1 MISNNLK
8 QRAFTSLVLL
18 TFVFLIFSFNIFLIY
33 FLIIMG
39 VLSILEFIQIIN
51 IIFKNKLW
59 GILINLF
66 FIIYIF
72 IFCILFFLLSNLEGL
87 KLILFILLLSCV
99 ASDIGGYIFGK
110 IFKGP
115 KITKI
120 SPKKTYAG
128 AAGSFLL
135 TLIIMYLFS
144 FYFIGLQYY
153 KIIFISFITSL
164 FCQLGDLFFSL
175 LKRKAK
181 LKDTGKIL
189 PGHGGVI
196 DRLDGIFLGIP
207 VGFVSIT
214 LLY

>member
-8 QRAFTSLVLL
+8 QRVFTSLVLL

-51 IIFKNKLW
+51 IIFKNKFRR
-59 GILINLF
+59 ILINLF

-72 IFCILFFLLSNLEGL
+72 IFCILFFLFSNLEGL

-99 ASDIGGYIFGK
+99 SSDIGGYIFGK
-110 IFKGP
+110 IFRGP

-128 AAGSFLL
+128 AVGSFLF

-144 FYFIGLQYY
+144 FYFIDLQIY
-153 KIIFISFITSL
+153 KIIFISFMTSL

-196 DRLDGIFLGIP
+196 DRLDGIFFGIP
-207 VGFVSIT
+207 VGFVSLT

>member
-8 QRAFTSLVLL
+8 QRVFTSLILL

-51 IIFKNKLW
+51 IIFKNKFRR
-59 GILINLF
+59 ILINLF

-72 IFCILFFLLSNLEGL
+72 IFCILFFLFSNLEGL

-128 AAGSFLL
+128 AAGSFSL

-144 FYFIGLQYY
+144 FYFIDLQYY
-153 KIIFISFITSL
+153 KIIFISFMTSL

-207 VGFVSIT
+207 VGFVSLM

>member
-51 IIFKNKLW
+51 IIFKNKFRR
-59 GILINLF
+59 ILINLF

-99 ASDIGGYIFGK
+99 ASDIGGYILGK

-128 AAGSFLL
+128 ALGSFLF

-144 FYFIGLQYY
+144 FYFIDLQIY
-153 KIIFISFITSL
+153 KIIFISFMTSL

-207 VGFVSIT
+207 VGFVSLT

>member
-1 MISNNLK
+1 MTELNFQYFKSSVEESGKLTGHFLL
-8 QRAFTSLVLL
+8 QSLEAGQGL
-18 TFVFLIFSFNIFLIY
+18 TIGNALRRV
-33 FLIIMG
+33 
-39 VLSILEFIQIIN
+39 
-51 IIFKNKLW
+51 
-59 GILINLF
+59 
-66 FIIYIF
+66 
-72 IFCILFFLLSNLEGL
+72 LLSNLEGL

-99 ASDIGGYIFGK
+99 ASDIGGYILGK

-128 AAGSFLL
+128 AVGSFLF

-144 FYFIGLQYY
+144 FYFIDLQIY
-153 KIIFISFITSL
+153 KIIFISFMTSL

-207 VGFVSIT
+207 VGFVSLT

>member
-51 IIFKNKLW
+51 IIFKNKFRR
-59 GILINLF
+59 ILINLF

-72 IFCILFFLLSNLEGL
+72 IFCILFFLFSNLEGL

-144 FYFIGLQYY
+144 FYFIDLQIY
-153 KIIFISFITSL
+153 KIIFISFMTSL

-207 VGFVSIT
+207 VGFVSLT

>member
-1 MISNNLK
+1 MISNNFK
-8 QRAFTSLVLL
+8 QRVYTSLVLL

-51 IIFKNKLW
+51 IIFKNNFRR
-59 GILINLF
+59 ILINLF

-72 IFCILFFLLSNLEGL
+72 IFCILFFLFSNLEGL

-99 ASDIGGYIFGK
+99 SSDIGGYIFGK
-110 IFKGP
+110 IFRGP
-115 KITKI
+115 KITEI

-144 FYFIGLQYY
+144 FYFIDLQIY
-153 KIIFISFITSL
+153 KIIFISFMTSL

>member
-8 QRAFTSLVLL
+8 QRVFTSLVLL

-51 IIFKNKLW
+51 IIFKNKFRR
-59 GILINLF
+59 ILINLF

-72 IFCILFFLLSNLEGL
+72 IFCILFFLFSNLEGL

-110 IFKGP
+110 IFRGP

-144 FYFIGLQYY
+144 FYFIDLQYY
-153 KIIFISFITSL
+153 KIIFISFMTSL

-196 DRLDGIFLGIP
+196 DRLDGIFFGIP
-207 VGFVSIT
+207 VGFVSLT

>member
-8 QRAFTSLVLL
+8 QRVFTSLILL

-51 IIFKNKLW
+51 IIFKNKFRR
-59 GILINLF
+59 ILINLF

-128 AAGSFLL
+128 AVGSFLF

-144 FYFIGLQYY
+144 FYFIDLQIY

-207 VGFVSIT
+207 VGFVSLM

>member
-8 QRAFTSLVLL
+8 QRVFTSLVLL

-51 IIFKNKLW
+51 IIFKNKFRR
-59 GILINLF
+59 ILINLF

-72 IFCILFFLLSNLEGL
+72 IFCILFFLFSNLEGL

-99 ASDIGGYIFGK
+99 STDIGGYIFGK
-110 IFKGP
+110 IFRGP

-144 FYFIGLQYY
+144 FYFIDLQYY
-153 KIIFISFITSL
+153 KIIFISFMTSL

-196 DRLDGIFLGIP
+196 DRLDGIFFGIP
-207 VGFVSIT
+207 VGFVSLT